1 MNLQINI
8 TEIVYININIYY
20 KYISYK
26 VKSESNQ
33 KIYNHLVNFNTITLI
48 HNLIQI

>member
-1 MNLQINI
+1 MNLQIKF
-8 TEIVYININIYY
+8 TEIVYRNINVYY

-33 KIYNHLVNFNTITLI
+33 KIYNYSVNFN
-48 HNLIQI
+48 NLIQI